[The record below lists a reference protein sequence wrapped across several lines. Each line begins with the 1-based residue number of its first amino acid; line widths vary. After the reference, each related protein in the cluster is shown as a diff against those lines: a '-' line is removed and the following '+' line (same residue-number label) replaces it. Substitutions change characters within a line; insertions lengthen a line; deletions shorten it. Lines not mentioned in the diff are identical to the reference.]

1 MPNSLREY
9 VLKHNITGY
18 DACRELSQE
27 RYAAIREYRK
37 CRLVMDSVTYTPYV
51 FIWNWELVSYV
62 NGSLK

>member
-18 DACRELSQE
+18 DACHELSQE

-51 FIWNWELVSYV
+51 FIWN
-62 NGSLK
+62 